1 MFSFL
6 LLRLINMPKTDVPL
20 PETFE
25 AGLNELEALIQTLE
39 TGELPLEAQMNVY
52 ARGTVLLK
60 FCETC
65 LNKAE
70 QQIKVLT
77 ADNTLVDLDTLQD
90 K

>member
-1 MFSFL
+1 
-6 LLRLINMPKTDVPL
+6 MPKKTEAAL

-25 AGLNELEALIQTLE
+25 SGLSELEALIHTLE
-39 TGELPLEAQMNVY
+39 EDKLPLEAQMKAY

-77 ADNTLVDLDTLQD
+77 ADNKLVDLNTLQD
-90 K
+90 E

>member
-1 MFSFL
+1 
-6 LLRLINMPKTDVPL
+6 MPKKTDLSL

-25 AGLNELEALIQTLE
+25 AGLSELEALIQTLE
-39 TGELPLEAQMNVY
+39 EGELSLEAQMNAY

-70 QQIKVLT
+70 RQIKVLT
-77 ADNTLVDLDTLQD
+77 ADNTLVDLETMQD
-90 K
+90 E